1 MLASGSS
8 DKTVRLWDVENGRD
22 LRTLRAIRFW
32 LPPSPSRRTARCWPP
47 AATTRPSSS
56 GTWRAGAAAHPRGHS
71 RRCSLRRLLAGR
83 QAAGLGQRDG
93 TARLWNPA
101 SGEERISLI
110 AFIDGSSLAV
120 TPEGYFDSSSAKAEE
135 YLNVRVGNRVFGIG
149 SYREKF
155 YRPELVKLKLAGQP
169 LEGFADLGSVKLAP
183 VVELIDL
190 PQTTSDPKLGVNLR
204 ITDGGGGIG
213 TVRLLLNGTAVLEDD
228 APAQGAGPIMR
239 RYTISLVHG
248 HNQIRRSPST
258 PTAPCRTTR
267 PPAPVEANI
276 RRSRNAACTRSRHPD
291 LQEPRIQPRLLGR
304 GRTAFRRHA
313 AQVFQ
318 APLRQARYPVVDH
331 TRGDRPRS
339 RNLGP
344 QGDAS
349 DDSARRPVR
358 VLCGDHGDVANNRF
372 YLATSNIDFF
382 EPDRLEAEAL
392 GGKALATL
400 LVNIPAAKK
409 LVIFDTCEAEAMAD
423 EMQLV
428 RLNGGLDPKV
438 AATILGRSTGM
449 AVFAAAKTDQAALEG
464 YMDHGVFTYF
474 LAKGLGGG
482 ADFAKEG
489 IVNTDGLTFYVRH
502 EVPKLTN
509 SLYHMVDGKKAYYDQ
524 HPIAEPSGEEFQ
536 VTKVK

>member
-1 MLASGSS
+1 
-8 DKTVRLWDVENGRD
+8 
-22 LRTLRAIRFW
+22 
-32 LPPSPSRRTARCWPP
+32 
-47 AATTRPSSS
+47 
-56 GTWRAGAAAHPRGHS
+56 
-71 RRCSLRRLLAGR
+71 
-83 QAAGLGQRDG
+83 
-93 TARLWNPA
+93 
-101 SGEERISLI
+101 
-110 AFIDGSSLAV
+110 
-120 TPEGYFDSSSAKAEE
+120 
-135 YLNVRVGNRVFGIG
+135 
-149 SYREKF
+149 
-155 YRPELVKLKLAGQP
+155 VKPKLAGQP
-169 LEGFADLGSVKLAP
+169 IEGFADLGSVKLAP

-228 APAQGAGPIMR
+228 APAQGAGPIIR

-248 HNQIRRSPST
+248 HNQIAAVAFNADGTMQSNPASST
-258 PTAPCRTTR
+258 
-267 PPAPVEANI
+267 VEANI
-276 RRSRNAACTRSRHPD
+276 PD
-291 LQEPRIQPRLLGR
+291 PGTLHALVLGIQTFKNPE
-304 GRTAFRRHA
+304 F
-313 AQVFQ
+313 
-318 APLRQARYPVVDH
+318 
-331 TRGDRPRS
+331 
-339 RNLGP
+339 NLGYSAA
-344 QGDAS
+344 DAQLFADTLRKYS
-349 DDSARRPVR
+349 KPLFDKLDIQLLITPEETDHDHVISALKAMQATAGPDDLFVFYVAS
-358 VLCGDHGDVANNRF
+358 HGDVANNSF
-372 YLATSNIDFF
+372 YLATSNIDSF

-474 LAKGLGGG
+474 LAKGPGGG
-482 ADFAKEG
+482 ADLAKEG

-509 SLYHMVDGKKAYYDQ
+509 SLYHTVDGKKVYYDQ